1 MAPRLVITRRL
12 PPAVEA
18 RAAKAFTLS
27 LNGAGEPWDVQS
39 IISECRG
46 ADALMPCVA
55 DRIDH
60 ALIDAL
66 PETVRIIANFGAG
79 TDHIDLKA
87 AKSHCILVTN
97 TPGVLTAA
105 TADITLLLILG
116 ATRRAKEG
124 IEQIERGTWPGWSP
138 THLLGA
144 GLQGKKLGILGMGRI
159 GQAVA
164 ARAHAFGLEVH
175 YYSRTRLPPEHEGT
189 CQFHANLDGL
199 LAVSEILSL
208 HCAATPETRGIID
221 ATSIEKLPTGAVLIN
236 TARGDVV
243 NDDAIIAALRNG
255 QLSAVGLDVFNNEP
269 QIDARYHGLANALL
283 LPHLGSATVETRT
296 AMGMLALDNLD
307 AHFQGVVPP
316 NLVK

>member
-27 LNGAGEPWDVQS
+27 LNGADEPWDAQS

-55 DRIDH
+55 DQIDH

-79 TDHIDLKA
+79 TDHIDLEA
-87 AKSHCILVTN
+87 ARSRGILVTN
-97 TPGVLTAA
+97 TPGVLTGAS
-105 TADITLLLILG
+105 ADITLLLILG

-124 IEQIERGTWPGWSP
+124 IEQIERGAWPGWSP
-138 THLLGA
+138 THLLGSA
-144 GLQGKKLGILGMGRI
+144 LQGKRIGILGMGRI

-175 YYSRTRLPPEHEGT
+175 YHSRTRLPPEREGDAWY
-189 CQFHANLDGL
+189 HASLDGL

-208 HCAATPETRGIID
+208 HCAATPETRGVID
-221 ATSIEKLPTGAVLIN
+221 AASISKLPMGAVLIN
-236 TARGDVV
+236 TARGDIV
-243 NDDAIIAALRNG
+243 NDDAIIAALHSG

-269 QIDARYHGLANALL
+269 QIDARYHDLANAFL

-307 AHFQGVVPP
+307 AHFRGVALP